1 MNFKKAINDIVG
13 LNKTI
18 LALSFARLADAM
30 GNSILFILIPVYVAK
45 IPTEHIDLSV
55 SVLVGLLISIYGFV
69 TSFCQP
75 LMGGISDALNKRKAL
90 IIIGMLIVCA
100 GTLGFTVAENF
111 MHLLYLRVLQG
122 VGIAITIPA
131 SLSIITAVS
140 KKESRGG
147 AMGVYSTSRM
157 IGFAIGPVIGGY
169 LQVHYGF
176 NSAFIA
182 GAAFILVSVIMVFLW
197 VNEVKVDEPVIKTKK
212 SGVFDWSLYTPG
224 ILTAALATFTM
235 ANCFSMVT
243 TLENQFNERLDITA
257 FGFSV
262 AFSMLMVGRLL
273 FQVPLGHLS
282 DKRGRRPFILMGL
295 VLMAIST
302 ILMGEVTEMYQMII
316 LRLLQGVAAA
326 GIAAP
331 AFALAADLS
340 SKGGEGRQMSIITMG
355 FALGIAVGP
364 LITGFLVN
372 EFFELPFIVT
382 GAAALVAAAL
392 VYKYMPETVET

>member
-1 MNFKKAINDIVG
+1 MNFKKAINDILG

-18 LALSFARLADAM
+18 LALSFARMADAM

-45 IPTEHIDLSV
+45 IPTEHIDFSV

-69 TSFCQP
+69 TSLCQP
-75 LMGGISDALNKRKAL
+75 VMGGVSDALNKRKVL

-100 GTLGFTVAENF
+100 GTLGFIVAENF
-111 MHLLYLRVLQG
+111 MHLLYLRILQG
-122 VGIAITIPA
+122 VGVAITIPA

-157 IGFAIGPVIGGY
+157 IGFAIGPVVGGY

-182 GAAFILVSVIMVFLW
+182 GAVLIFISVIMVLLW
-197 VNEVKVDEPVIKTKK
+197 VKEVKVEEPVTKTKK
-212 SGVFDWSLYTPG
+212 SGLFDWSLYSPG

-262 AFSMLMVGRLL
+262 AFSMLMVGRLI

-282 DKRGRRPFILMGL
+282 DKRGRRPFILIGL

-302 ILMGEVTEMYQMII
+302 VLMGEVTEMYQMVI
-316 LRLLQGVAAA
+316 LRLLQGVSAA

-340 SKGGEGRQMSIITMG
+340 SKGGEGK
-355 FALGIAVGP
+355 A
-364 LITGFLVN
+364 N
-372 EFFELPFIVT
+372 EHYHHGLCSGDSR
-382 GAAALVAAAL
+382 GAIDNRCAG
-392 VYKYMPETVET
+392 